1 VHPVLFRL
9 SLPWLGEVP
18 IYTWGVM
25 LGVSL
30 IVGWYLTLGRA
41 QADGLPREMLAN
53 CYVIT
58 ALAALAG
65 ARLLFVVTNPDAFES
80 ASVFELRSGGMVAYG
95 GFLGGF
101 LGSFAYLRWKKF
113 PLLPWGDVGVLSLAS
128 GLFFTRI
135 GCYLYGCDFGR
146 RLDEGAPAW
155 LARMGTF
162 PHWPEGT
169 VQGGHGSEAWAHH
182 IENGWIAPDAEVSL
196 PVHPTQLYEAAV
208 GLGLLVLLLWLR
220 GRQRFRGQIFLT
232 FVFLYGFARFA
243 LELVRDDAHRG
254 NVPPSLATHVLL
266 AVSFGLFALAFGLGI
281 APAIESKAL
290 RLASRVAF
298 AAVAVVTF
306 FALRPAEYALAPE
319 TKLSTSQ
326 FLGLVTAGA
335 AAWAFSIFAKAAKA
349 SPQAAMAP
357 VAWHDPSEVTE
368 ATEPAKKQEA
378 EEDKAPEADEPEREA
393 ASGSKPKLTPAA
405 EAETEPAAG
414 VDETDVPKKPAKKKT
429 KKKKAVA

>member
-1 VHPVLFRL
+1 MHPVLFRL
-9 SLPWLGEVP
+9 SLPWLGQVP

-58 ALAALAG
+58 ALAALVG

-113 PLLPWGDVGVLSLAS
+113 PLLPWGDAGVLSLAS

-135 GCYLYGCDFGR
+135 GCYLYGCDFGE
-146 RLDEGAPAW
+146 RLGEGAPSW
-155 LARMGTF
+155 LARLGTF

-169 VQGGHGSEAWAHH
+169 VQGGDGSEAWAHH
-182 IENGWIAPDAEVSL
+182 LENGWIAPDAEVSL
-196 PVHPTQLYEAAV
+196 PVHPTQLYEAGI
-208 GLGLLVLLLWLR
+208 GLALLFVLLWLR
-220 GRQRFRGQIFLT
+220 GRQRFRGQIFLS
-232 FVFLYGFARFA
+232 FVFLYGFGRFA

-254 NVPPSLATHVLL
+254 SIPPSLPTHVLI
-266 AVSFGLFALAFGLGI
+266 AGAFALFAIAFGVGI
-281 APAIESKAL
+281 APAIESRMA
-290 RLASRVAF
+290 RLGSRVAF
-298 AAVAVVTF
+298 AAVAIVTF
-306 FALRPAEYALAPE
+306 FALRPADYALASQ

-326 FLGLVTAGA
+326 FLGLATAGA

-349 SPQAAMAP
+349 NPTAAMAP
-357 VAWHDPSEVTE
+357 VVWHDPSE
-368 ATEPAKKQEA
+368 PA
-378 EEDKAPEADEPEREA
+378 EEAAAEKKEPEPE
-393 ASGSKPKLTPAA
+393 TNDVEPAA
-405 EAETEPAAG
+405 EPEVMPDKIQE
-414 VDETDVPKKPAKKKT
+414 PKKPAKKK
-429 KKKKAVA
+429 KRKKAVA